1 MANNVSHSTVDRAY
15 AVATITILYKND
27 SPDAPGL
34 YFRELKETNEMAMMV
49 WDGKLFILNKIIPK
63 RAYDI
68 IVSSNG
74 YK

>member
-34 YFRELKETNEMAMMV
+34 YFRELKETNEEIGAIC
-49 WDGKLFILNKIIPK
+49 KKPFSINLCC
-63 RAYDI
+63 Y
-68 IVSSNG
+68 
-74 YK
+74 